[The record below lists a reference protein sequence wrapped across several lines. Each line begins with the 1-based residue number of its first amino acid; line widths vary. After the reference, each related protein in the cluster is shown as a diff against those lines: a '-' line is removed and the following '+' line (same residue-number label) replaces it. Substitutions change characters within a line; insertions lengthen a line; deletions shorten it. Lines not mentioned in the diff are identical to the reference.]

1 MMETLENA
9 PTKVPVGI
17 LQEHPENARRGNVGL
32 IAESLKRLGQYR
44 PVVVNLGSQ
53 TGRPNEILAGHHIV
67 KAIKSLGW
75 PEVKVTWVDVDED
88 DGRAILAVDN
98 RAPELGDYD
107 TAALY
112 ALLSQMPDLAGT
124 GYADDDLADMRVLLE
139 QSASEIIVVDDGLE
153 PEGKPKFD
161 FDPDRWAKSDK
172 RIMVLDMPVPVF
184 IWMQDQLTEIA
195 KELDLPS
202 NVDVVVKLVSLYVG
216 SDAPVV
222 EDSHDAD
229 EN

>member
-1 MMETLENA
+1 MNTLDESLERV
-9 PTKVPVGI
+9 PTGL
-17 LQEHPENARRGNVGL
+17 LQEHPENARRGDVDA

-44 PVVVNLGSQ
+44 PVIVNKGSL

-67 KAIKSLGW
+67 KAIVRLGW
-75 PEVKVTWVDVDED
+75 DDVLVHYVDVDEN

-112 ALLSQMPDLAGT
+112 NLLAQMPDLSGT
-124 GYADDDLADMRVLLE
+124 GYAADDLDDMRVLLE
-139 QSASEIIVVDDGLE
+139 QSASEIIIVEDGLE

-172 RIMVLDMPVPVF
+172 RIMVLDMPVAVF
-184 IWMQDQLTEIA
+184 IWMQEQLTEIA

-202 NVDVVVKLVSLYVG
+202 NMDVVVHLVSAQTG
-216 SDAPVV
+216 SPAPKV
-222 EDSHDAD
+222 EDHHDPS
-229 EN
+229 EQ